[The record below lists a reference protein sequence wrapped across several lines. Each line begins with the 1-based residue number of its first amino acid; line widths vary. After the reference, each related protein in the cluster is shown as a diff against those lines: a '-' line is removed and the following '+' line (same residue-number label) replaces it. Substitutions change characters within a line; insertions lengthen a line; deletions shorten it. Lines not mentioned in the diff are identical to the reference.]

1 MTTYESDD
9 EKLARLEM
17 ISAIPGMV
25 KLGTMVAAVVE
36 DALADARN
44 GRRMQSCL
52 HAVDE
57 ANTGNPGG
65 GMLPI
70 GWRRET
76 SRTAFL
82 CVRHPRRLLCDKP
95 AGRVGP
101 GCVAHHFV
109 TEHRD
114 EAAVA
119 RCFTCEQ
126 PIPEE
131 GVTPVFAVVA
141 LRQPL
146 TVSSSYD
153 REFQYRGEL
162 HTLPITYLCPRHA
175 RQVNLPIPITWP
187 RR

>member
-9 EKLARLEM
+9 VKLARLEM

-114 EAAVA
+114 EAVA

-146 TVSSSYD
+146 SVSSSYD

-162 HTLPITYLCPRHA
+162 QTLPITYLCPRHA
-175 RQVNLPIPITWP
+175 RQVDLPIPITWP